1 MLGSTVRVRRKSWT
15 AIGGALALV
24 TIAGLT
30 LACNRKSPIPPPAPP
45 PAKSLPPAD
54 AQPPTWEPTEVLVW
68 MESTPP
74 GAHIV
79 RVSRNQGL
87 GWTPEIVD
95 LTRSNEPVLI
105 RFDLDGYVSVT
116 REVSVASDS
125 ELKVVLQP
133 IPKKHDPATKKSRG
147 SKHKNS
153 D

>member
-1 MLGSTVRVRRKSWT
+1 MAVSRL
-15 AIGGALALV
+15 GALAFNVTDIPAWRKILV
-24 TIAGLT
+24 DILGMEERPRA
-30 LACNRKSPIPPPAPP
+30 SD
-45 PAKSLPPAD
+45 AD
-54 AQPPTWEPTEVLVW
+54 
-68 MESTPP
+68 
-74 GAHIV
+74 
-79 RVSRNQGL
+79 
-87 GWTPEIVD
+87 
-95 LTRSNEPVLI
+95 PVLI